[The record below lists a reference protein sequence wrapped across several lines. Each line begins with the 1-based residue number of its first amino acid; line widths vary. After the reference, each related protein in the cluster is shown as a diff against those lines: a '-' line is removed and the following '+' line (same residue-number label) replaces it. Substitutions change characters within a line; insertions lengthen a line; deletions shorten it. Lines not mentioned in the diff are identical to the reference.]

1 MTVDNEKLDKIVKL
15 LWAGETSEAK
25 RLGAIES
32 ERLESQVT
40 ELKDTLSKVESSL
53 ATLRTLMPATG
64 EHISLEEAG
73 SGAKQGTDRPTL
85 SQAQKQRRKREIL
98 RAASEVA
105 KDGKEFTSD
114 DIKEIL
120 LKSDV
125 VIGIPENRINTA
137 IGAVLR
143 RQKEDYER
151 VAPGVYIRVKRD
163 QPSQNG
169 HGGLVQAE
177 EALLG

>member
-1 MTVDNEKLDKIVKL
+1 MTVDNQQLDKIVKL
-15 LWAGETSEAK
+15 LWSGNTSEAK
-25 RLGAIES
+25 RLGVIES
-32 ERLESQVT
+32 DRLEAQAID
-40 ELKDTLSKVESSL
+40 LKDALFKVESSL
-53 ATLRTLMPATG
+53 ATLRTLMPSTG
-64 EHISLEEAG
+64 EQLSPEEAG
-73 SGAKQGTDRPTL
+73 YGTGQKTDKQKL

-151 VAPGVYIRVKRD
+151 VAPGVYRKRRADLLD
-163 QPSQNG
+163 QGS
-169 HGGLVQAE
+169 HE
-177 EALLG
+177 ESTRSESALSH

>member
-151 VAPGVYIRVKRD
+151 VAPGVYIKRRA
-163 QPSQNG
+163 
-169 HGGLVQAE
+169 GLLDKDIHE
-177 EALLG
+177 ESTESESALSH